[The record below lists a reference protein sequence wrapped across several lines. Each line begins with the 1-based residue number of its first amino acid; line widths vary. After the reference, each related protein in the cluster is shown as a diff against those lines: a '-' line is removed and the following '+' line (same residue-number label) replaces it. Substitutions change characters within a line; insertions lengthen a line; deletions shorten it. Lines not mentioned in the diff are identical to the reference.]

1 MELTTSRDAKRT
13 VAGVV
18 AALFAITMLAVG
30 IASFGAQPA
39 EASNASESSYGRN
52 YVDSDF
58 DGICDNREDGVCP
71 GGFCYARDGV
81 CDSSCEG
88 GESGCW
94 RDGSCAR
101 HGNGA
106 CDGSGNGGYRHGG
119 ASRHS
124 ERCSTN

>member
-13 VAGVV
+13 VAGAV
-18 AALFAITMLAVG
+18 AALFAIAMLAVG

-58 DGICDNREDGVCP
+58 DGICDNREDGVCD
-71 GGFCYARDGV
+71 R
-81 CDSSCEG
+81 SCEG

-106 CDGSGNGGYRHGG
+106 CDGSVNGGYRHGG

>member
-13 VAGVV
+13 VAGAV
-18 AALFAITMLAVG
+18 AALFAIAMLAVG

-71 GGFCYARDGV
+71 GGFGSERDGV

-88 GESGCW
+88 GESRCW

-106 CDGSGNGGYRHGG
+106 CDGSVNGGYRHGG